1 MRRFMDV
8 QYGEY
13 GETLVDIYLP
23 DGDNYTTVVDF
34 HGGGLDHGSKYSER
48 YEEMAAAFTAAGY
61 ALASVEYR
69 KYPNAKFPDFLVDG
83 AKATAFVKNFVKD
96 YGANGEIIIA
106 GHSAG
111 AWMSLML
118 CFNKEYLANEGID
131 TEEIKG
137 WMIDSAQTTSHF
149 NVLAHEE
156 GVDELTQRIDKYSP
170 MYYLDKNS
178 KFSRMMLILYD
189 NDMPCRYEQN
199 QLLYKAVLAFNPEAK
214 IEYVLLAGKH
224 CSAMKQHDEDG
235 NSLYVKIFLDWVT
248 KE

>member
-13 GETLVDIYLP
+13 DETKVDVYLP
-23 DGDNYTTVVDF
+23 DSDNYTTVVDF

-83 AKATAFVKNFVKD
+83 ANATAFVKNFVKD
-96 YGANGEIIIA
+96 NGGNGDIIIA

-118 CFNKEYLANEGID
+118 CFNKEYLANAGID
-131 TEEIKG
+131 SEEIKG

-156 GVDELTQRIDKYSP
+156 GVDELTQRIDQYSP
-170 MYYLDKNS
+170 MYYLNKNT
-178 KFSRMMLILYD
+178 KFSEMMLILYD

-199 QLLYKAVLAFNPEAK
+199 QLFYKAVLAFNPEAK
-214 IEYVLLAGKH
+214 IEYTLLEGKH
-224 CSAMKQHDEDG
+224 CSAMKQHDENG
-235 NSLYVKIFLDWVT
+235 NSLYVKIFLGWVR
-248 KE
+248 K